1 MAKRT
6 KTSNAPALTSP
17 LPPADVQ
24 TFEVFGRP
32 NAAFG
37 LIRTDSREASCFNG
51 QVAVTRYRVTI
62 EAIPEPVEV
71 VAARVE
77 ALMRGT
83 TNHHTKEALVGFW
96 NRARAT
102 VPGWP
107 DRSLEW
113 SPFSSE
119 ASS

>member
-77 ALMRGT
+77 ALMRD
-83 TNHHTKEALVGFW
+83 AARPR
-96 NRARAT
+96 RAAA
-102 VPGWP
+102 
-107 DRSLEW
+107 RS
-113 SPFSSE
+113 PSSYC
-119 ASS
+119 SSRSWKVVMTPAMSSQ